1 MRQYLSTWQALE
13 QNLAERYGAFTLFA
27 LLEREDANHLWD
39 IVVAAPWLEHP
50 EVDAL
55 DVIAKAINMHFG
67 QDIYQD
73 IYHHISHI
81 APIDMNHP
89 ELPALL
95 EMVAHERQPA
105 NSPSSPDHPDSVV
118 PDSVVPDSVVPNSV
132 VPDSVVALYQ
142 RRLLDKDIARAFII
156 SAQPANTM
164 QLVGD

>member
-13 QNLAERYGAFTLFA
+13 HNLAERYGAFTLFA

-105 NSPSSPDHPDSVV
+105 NSSSSPDHSD
-118 PDSVVPDSVVPNSV
+118 SV

>member
-13 QNLAERYGAFTLFA
+13 HNLAERYGAFTLFA

-118 PDSVVPDSVVPNSV
+118 PDSVV
-132 VPDSVVALYQ
+132 ALYQ